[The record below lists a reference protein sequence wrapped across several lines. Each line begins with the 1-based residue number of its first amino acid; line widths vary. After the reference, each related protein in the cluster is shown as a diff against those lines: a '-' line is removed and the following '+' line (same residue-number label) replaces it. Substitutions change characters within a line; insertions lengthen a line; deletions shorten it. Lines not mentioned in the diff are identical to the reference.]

1 MLREE
6 RFEKILR
13 SAKKTGKADYEI
25 LAEQLTVSPDTV
37 RRDIDTLC
45 RNGLLVK
52 VRGGAILPS
61 KNPLSFSQRSNF
73 LTNGKNIIALKAQQ
87 FITEDSTLFFDGGT
101 TNCSIASQISN
112 EISCRIITNNYA
124 MVPLLA
130 AKKNI
135 ELILTG
141 GTYDHINQT
150 VYGDQALSMISE
162 FVADIYFLGTC
173 AIDPSHG
180 ITAAFQH
187 EAAVKR
193 NMKKFS
199 KRTIALANQ
208 EKLGSVDPFRICDIK
223 DLQVIIS
230 DVPADSPLMHPYRG
244 KGPLI
249 L

>member
-6 RFEKILR
+6 RFEKILKAAR
-13 SAKKTGKADYEI
+13 KNGKADYET
-25 LAEQLTVSPDTV
+25 LAEQLDVSHDTI

-52 VRGGAILPS
+52 VRGGAMLPS
-61 KNPLSFSQRSNF
+61 KNPLSFSQRKNF

-87 FITEDSTLFFDGGT
+87 FITDDVTLFFDGGT
-101 TNCSIASQISN
+101 TNCSIASQISD

-124 MVPLLA
+124 MVPLLSS
-130 AKKNI
+130 KKNI

-141 GTYDHINQT
+141 GIYDT
-150 VYGDQALSMISE
+150 VNETVHGDHALQMISE
-162 FVADIYFLGTC
+162 FVADVYFLGTC
-173 AIDPSHG
+173 AIDPVHG

-193 NMKKFS
+193 SMRKFA

-208 EKLGSVDPFRICDIK
+208 EKLGSNDPFRICDIE
-223 DLQVIIS
+223 DLQVILS
-230 DVPADSPLMHPYRG
+230 DTAADSPLMHPYRG
-244 KGPLI
+244 RGPLI
-249 L
+249 V